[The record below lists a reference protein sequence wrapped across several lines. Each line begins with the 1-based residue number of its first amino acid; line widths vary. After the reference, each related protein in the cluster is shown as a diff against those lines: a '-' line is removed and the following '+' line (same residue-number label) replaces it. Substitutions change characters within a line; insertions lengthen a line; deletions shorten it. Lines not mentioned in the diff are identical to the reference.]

1 MRIVFMGTPD
11 PAATVLKALKLAGHE
26 IVLVVTQPDRKKG
39 RGQQISPPPVKTV
52 ALASSLTVFQPE
64 KIKNNPEFVAR
75 LKSLKPEIIVV
86 VAYGKILPK
95 EILELPKFGC
105 LNVHASLLPKYRGAA
120 PVQWAILKGEKET
133 GITVM
138 KLDEG
143 LDTGEIILQEKVAIE
158 SVDTTETLL
167 AKLFAQ
173 GSQLLLQAL
182 AQIKDGTA
190 KYQKQK
196 ESDVTYAPLLDKE
209 AGTIDWQKPALDLD
223 QRVRAMIPW
232 PGAQTF
238 FRGKS
243 LKLWQVKP
251 VGLRRGFESS
261 PVGTIIEIIKNQG
274 FVVMTGN
281 GSLLVL
287 EVQAAGKNRVSAYQF
302 AIGHDVKIGE
312 SLPN

>member
-1 MRIVFMGTPD
+1 MKIIFFGTPS
-11 PAATVLKALKLAGHE
+11 PAAVCLKMLLNIQE
-26 IVLVVTQPDRKKG
+26 EVVYVISQPDRKKG
-39 RGQQISPPPVKTV
+39 RGQTISSAPVKEV
-52 ALASSLTVFQPE
+52 AIQNDIPVETPGKIQDKLFIE
-64 KIKNNPEFVAR
+64 KIKY
-75 LKSLKPEIIVV
+75 LKPDLIIV

-95 EILELPKFGC
+95 EILEIPKHGAIN
-105 LNVHASLLPKYRGAA
+105 LHASLLPKYRGAA
-120 PVQWAILKGEKET
+120 PIQYALLNGEKET

-312 SLPN
+312 SL

>member
-133 GITVM
+133 GI
-138 KLDEG
+138 
-143 LDTGEIILQEKVAIE
+143 
-158 SVDTTETLL
+158 
-167 AKLFAQ
+167 
-173 GSQLLLQAL
+173 
-182 AQIKDGTA
+182 
-190 KYQKQK
+190 
-196 ESDVTYAPLLDKE
+196 
-209 AGTIDWQKPALDLD
+209 
-223 QRVRAMIPW
+223 
-232 PGAQTF
+232 
-238 FRGKS
+238 
-243 LKLWQVKP
+243 
-251 VGLRRGFESS
+251 
-261 PVGTIIEIIKNQG
+261 
-274 FVVMTGN
+274 
-281 GSLLVL
+281 
-287 EVQAAGKNRVSAYQF
+287 
-302 AIGHDVKIGE
+302 
-312 SLPN
+312 